1 MAVFTYSGRG
11 TGGTM
16 TGEIEAPDRTSA
28 VGELRKRAIL
38 VTKIQERAGSKSPSK
53 AGGKVK
59 DKEMA
64 IFTRQ
69 FSTMIDAGL
78 PLVQCLNILAEQ
90 SESKNLRDVTGRVAR
105 SVEQGSTLAD
115 SLRRHPRA
123 FDDLFTNMVEVGES
137 GGILDV
143 VFQRLAAYIE
153 KAAALKRKV
162 KGAMIYPASIIS
174 VAFLVVIFM
183 LTFVIPTFTKMFK
196 DLGADLPLPTQVVV
210 WFSDFVRSYILFIFA
225 GVIGCFSAL
234 RAYYRTERGRSTID
248 ALMLKLPVIGTLI
261 RKVAVARFTRTLGT
275 LVSSGVPILEG
286 LRITART
293 AGNRVVEKAVMQCRA
308 AVTAGKTLAEPLKAS
323 GVFPPM
329 VIQMISVGEQ
339 TGALDAMLSKIA
351 DFYDDEVDTAVSSMT
366 ALLEPIMIVVLGVL
380 IGGLVVAMY
389 LPIFKLVTLVKRSEE
404 RRVGKECRS

>member
-38 VTKIQERAGSKSPSK
+38 VTKIQERSGGKSPSK

-78 PLVQCLNILAEQ
+78 PLVQCLTILAEQ
-90 SESKNLRDVTGRVAR
+90 SESKNLRDVTSRVAR

-115 SLRRHPRA
+115 ALRRNPRT
-123 FDDLFTNMVEVGES
+123 FDDLFTNLVEVGET
-137 GGILDV
+137 GGILDT

-162 KGAMIYPASIIS
+162 KSAMIYPASIIG
-174 VAFLVVIFM
+174 VAFLVVVFM

-196 DLGADLPLPTQVVV
+196 DLGAELDVSEPRISQLHSRAIARLKE
-210 WFSDFVRSYILFIFA
+210 LMA
-225 GVIGCFSAL
+225 SA
-234 RAYYRTERGRSTID
+234 A
-248 ALMLKLPVIGTLI
+248 
-261 RKVAVARFTRTLGT
+261 
-275 LVSSGVPILEG
+275 
-286 LRITART
+286 
-293 AGNRVVEKAVMQCRA
+293 
-308 AVTAGKTLAEPLKAS
+308 
-323 GVFPPM
+323 
-329 VIQMISVGEQ
+329 
-339 TGALDAMLSKIA
+339 
-351 DFYDDEVDTAVSSMT
+351 
-366 ALLEPIMIVVLGVL
+366 
-380 IGGLVVAMY
+380 
-389 LPIFKLVTLVKRSEE
+389 
-404 RRVGKECRS
+404 

>member
-1 MAVFTYSGRG
+1 MAVFTYQGRG
-11 TGGTM
+11 AGGTT
-16 TGEIEAPDRTSA
+16 TGEIEAQDRTSA
-28 VGELRKRAIL
+28 VGELRRRSIL
-38 VTKIQERAGSKSPSK
+38 VTKINEKSGGKTATK

-78 PLVQCLNILAEQ
+78 PLVQCLNILSEQ
-90 SESKNLRDVTGRVAR
+90 SESTNLRDVTGRVAR
-105 SVEQGSTLAD
+105 SVEQGSTLAEA
-115 SLRRHPRA
+115 LRRNPRT
-123 FDDLFTNMVEVGES
+123 FDDLFVNLVEVGET
-137 GGILDV
+137 GGILDTV
-143 VFQRLAAYIE
+143 
-153 KAAALKRKV
+153 LKRKV
-162 KGAMIYPASIIS
+162 KSAMIYPASIIG
-174 VAFLVVIFM
+174 VAGLVVVFM

-196 DLGADLPLPTQVVV
+196 DLGAELPLPTQIVV
-210 WFSDFVRSYILFIFA
+210 WLSDFMRSYILLIIA
-225 GVIGCFSAL
+225 GVVGCFFAL
-234 RAYYRTERGRSTID
+234 RAYYRSEKGRSIID
-248 ALMLKLPVIGTLI
+248 ALLLKLPVIGTLI

-293 AGNRVVEKAVMQCRA
+293 AGNKVVEKAVMQCRA

-351 DFYDDEVDTAVSSMT
+351 DFYDDEVDTAVGALT
-366 ALLEPIMIVVLGVL
+366 ALLEPVMIVILGVV

-389 LPIFKLVTLVKRSEE
+389 LPIFKLVTLVK
-404 RRVGKECRS
+404 

>member
-1 MAVFTYSGRG
+1 MAVFTYQGRG
-11 TGGTM
+11 AGGTT
-16 TGEIEAPDRTSA
+16 TGEIEAQDRMSA

-38 VTKIQERAGSKSPSK
+38 VTKINEKSGGKAAAK

-59 DKEMA
+59 DKDMA

-78 PLVQCLNILAEQ
+78 PLVQCLNILSEQ
-90 SESKNLRDVTGRVAR
+90 SESQNLRDVTGRVAR
-105 SVEQGSTLAD
+105 SVEQGSTLAEA
-115 SLRRHPRA
+115 LRRNPRT
-123 FDDLFTNMVEVGES
+123 FDDLFVNLVEVGES
-137 GGILDV
+137 GGILDT

-162 KGAMIYPASIIS
+162 KGAMIYPASIMG
-174 VAFLVVIFM
+174 VAGLVVVFM

-196 DLGADLPLPTQVVV
+196 DLGAELPLPTQIVV
-210 WFSDFVRSYILFIFA
+210 WISDFMRSYILLIAA
-225 GVIGCFSAL
+225 GAVGCFFAL
-234 RAYYRTERGRSTID
+234 RAYYRSDKGRSIID
-248 ALMLKLPVIGTLI
+248 ALLLKLPVIGTLI

-293 AGNRVVEKAVMQCRA
+293 AGNKVVEKAVMQCRA
-308 AVTAGKTLAEPLKAS
+308 AVTQGKTLAEPLKAS

-351 DFYDDEVDTAVSSMT
+351 DFYDDEVDTAVGALT
-366 ALLEPIMIVVLGVL
+366 ALLEPVMIVVLGVL

-389 LPIFKLVTLVKRSEE
+389 LPIFKLVTLVK
-404 RRVGKECRS
+404 

>member
-38 VTKIQERAGSKSPSK
+38 VTKIQERAGGKSPSK

-115 SLRRHPRA
+115 SLRRHPRT

-210 WFSDFVRSYILFIFA
+210 WLSEFVRTYILLIIA
-225 GVIGCFSAL
+225 AIVGCVFAL
-234 RAYYRTERGRSTID
+234 RAYYRTEKGQSTID
-248 ALMLKLPVIGTLI
+248 ALLLKVPVMGSLI

-293 AGNRVVEKAVMQCRA
+293 AGNKVVEKAVLQCRA

-351 DFYDDEVDTAVSSMT
+351 DFYDDEVDVAVSSMT

-389 LPIFKLVTLVKRSEE
+389 LPIFKLVTLVK
-404 RRVGKECRS
+404 

>member
-38 VTKIQERAGSKSPSK
+38 VTKIQERSGGKSPSK

-115 SLRRHPRA
+115 SLRRHPRT

-162 KGAMIYPASIIS
+162 KGAMIYPASIMG
-174 VAFLVVIFM
+174 VAALVVIFM

-210 WFSDFVRSYILFIFA
+210 WLSEFVRTYILLIIA
-225 GVIGCFSAL
+225 AIVGCVFAL
-234 RAYYRTERGRSTID
+234 RAYYRTEKGQSTID
-248 ALMLKLPVIGTLI
+248 ALLLKVPVMGSLI

-293 AGNRVVEKAVMQCRA
+293 AGNKVVEKAVLQCRA

-351 DFYDDEVDTAVSSMT
+351 DFYDDEVDTAVSAMT

-389 LPIFKLVTLVKRSEE
+389 LPIFKLVTLVK
-404 RRVGKECRS
+404 